1 MHKIKVVQVG
11 FGSLGITFFKT
22 LVDHKKIKV
31 VGIIDTDPNKIGK
44 DVGFLTTGKKNGIRI
59 VKDLQN
65 LRVRPDL
72 AVVTTTSKIKEAYGQ
87 IYQILKQKI
96 SVIATC
102 EELVYPKKL
111 HQKIAKKIDL
121 LAKRN
126 RVVVFGVGVNPGFVM
141 DSLVIT
147 LSTLCSKIKKISVT
161 RVVNLAKRRK
171 TLQNKML
178 IGMTVGDFRKNK
190 TKIGHVGLEESAQM
204 IADSLNIKLNLKNS
218 ITPILAET
226 AISSNGINIKPRR
239 ICGIKHTLC
248 GKKRNSKFLE
258 MNLLMYVG
266 AKDYDMIKIEGE
278 PPIQIKTNGINGDKA
293 TIALLLNYIPK
304 VLKSKPGLKTV
315 NELPNP
321 HFVS

>member
-11 FGSLGITFFKT
+11 FGSLGVAFFKT

-44 DVGFLTTGKKNGIRI
+44 DAGFLTAGKKNGVRI
-59 VKDLQN
+59 LKDLQN

-72 AVVTTTSKIKEAYGQ
+72 AVVTTTSKIREAYGQ
-87 IYQILKQKI
+87 IYQILKQRI
-96 SVIATC
+96 SVITTC

-126 RVVVFGVGVNPGFVM
+126 RVVVLGVGVNPGFVM

-178 IGMTVGDFRKNK
+178 VGMTATEFRKNK
-190 TKIGHVGLEESAQM
+190 TKIGHVGLKESAQM

-226 AISSNGINIKPRR
+226 AISSNGINIKPKR

-248 GKKRNSKFLE
+248 GKKSNSKFLE
-258 MNLLMYVG
+258 MSLLMYVG
-266 AKDYDMIKIEGE
+266 AKDCDMIKIEGE

-293 TIALLLNYIPK
+293 TISLLLNYIPK
-304 VLKSKPGLKTV
+304 VLKSRPGLRTV

-321 HFVS
+321 RFVS